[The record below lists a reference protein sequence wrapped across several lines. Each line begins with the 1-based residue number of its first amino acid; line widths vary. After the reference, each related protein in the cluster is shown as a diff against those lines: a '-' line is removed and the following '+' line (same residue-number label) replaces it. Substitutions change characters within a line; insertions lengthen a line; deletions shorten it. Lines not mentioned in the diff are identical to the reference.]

1 MSDANGDRTLDSLI
15 IGAAPHIRELKSRIS
30 QLSGFAVS
38 VLISGESGT
47 GKELVAR
54 AIHQLSTRST
64 APFIALNCGAL
75 SEHLLESELF
85 GHKKG
90 AFTDAHADKEGLFFA
105 ANGGTLFLDEISE
118 MPLSSQV
125 KLLRVLEEKEIRR
138 VGDNSSIKI
147 DVRVISATN
156 RDLFE
161 DVAEGRFRGDLLH
174 RINIVSLNSPPL
186 RERIEDLP
194 LLCSHIITRLNKKLS
209 LKMSGLSAESL
220 NLMNRYSWP
229 GNIRELENCLEMAM
243 VLGRGDIIEREMLPE
258 RVLLNDSTKSDSRYQ
273 LGEIGSLSIK
283 ERVKELEMQLIKR
296 ALRRTNGNR
305 THAAKLLEISLRSLI
320 YKLKEY
326 GIT

>member
-1 MSDANGDRTLDSLI
+1 MSVKKGHRGIDNLI
-15 IGAAPHIRELKSRIS
+15 VGETPEICDLKSKIS
-30 QLSGFAVS
+30 QLSSLAVS
-38 VLISGESGT
+38 VLITGESGT

-54 AIHQLSTRST
+54 AIHQLSPRNTS
-64 APFIALNCGAL
+64 PFVALNCGAV

-90 AFTDAHADKEGLFFA
+90 AFTDAHTDKEGLFFV
-105 ANGGTLFLDEISE
+105 ANGGTIFLDEISE

-125 KLLRVLEEKEIRR
+125 KLLRVLEEREIRR

-147 DVRVISATN
+147 DVRIISATN
-156 RDLFE
+156 RDLFN

-174 RINIVSLNSPPL
+174 RINVVSLKSPPL

-194 LLCSHIITRLNKKLS
+194 LLCSHIIRRLNKKLS
-209 LKMSGLSAESL
+209 FKVSGISAEALHLLS
-220 NLMNRYSWP
+220 RYSWP

-243 VLGRGDIIEREMLPE
+243 VLSKGDVIERDMLPE
-258 RVLLNDSTKSDSRYQ
+258 RILQSDFTKRESKASS
-273 LGEIGSLSIK
+273 GETGSLSIK
-283 ERVKELEMQLIKR
+283 ERVKDLEIQLITR
-296 ALRRTNGNR
+296 ALRITNGNR

-326 GIT
+326 GIS